1 MARKNDIEMYS
12 KHNEG
17 KFVIGKKFIR
27 TLKNKTQK
35 YMTPLSKNVHIDK
48 FDNIVK
54 NYINF
59 DKKNSK
65 KHP

>member
-1 MARKNDIEMYS
+1 
-12 KHNEG
+12 
-17 KFVIGKKFIR
+17 
-27 TLKNKTQK
+27 
-35 YMTPLSKNVHIDK
+35 MTPLSKNVHIDK

>member
-1 MARKNDIEMYS
+1 
-12 KHNEG
+12 
-17 KFVIGKKFIR
+17 
-27 TLKNKTQK
+27 
-35 YMTPLSKNVHIDK
+35 MTPLSKNVHIDK

-54 NYINF
+54 NHINF